1 MNNDNIFD
9 IVYSE
14 LDEVINN
21 MKENVNNFDNSKN
34 SIEDMIIKE
43 EYGNN

>member
-43 EYGNN
+43 EYIIR

>member
-43 EYGNN
+43 EYGSN